1 MLSGKYWPAHP
12 HPLPGECL
20 SSWLVRTAHA
30 NGLKVQ
36 TFCVRVFGKQKQ
48 VWNRDIDRQAP
59 DWILDPISAKTG
71 TSSKTA
77 VKTTLKL
84 YEKRLFP
91 AMKASGQLRWV
102 LPLKMTH
109 RVYRGFGM
117 QYCPSCLAEDDEPY
131 FRLAWRLGLYTF
143 CPKHQ
148 TLLHDKCWNC
158 GAPVAFHR
166 IELGKPEIFDITGL
180 DECWQCGESLKKARS
195 IPLQI
200 ANKTSLAM
208 WSRVLCAIQRDFVN
222 CGPINYDRLVLLHQ
236 VCKLLSSPRY
246 SNKLT
251 DYILSKSKILPRD
264 FTYPDFFESLPLEDR
279 HYILQMAWWLVGNR
293 DKKIRTAILNNAV
306 LTNQLYKD
314 LPDIVL
320 QRDKYIKRFLV
331 Q

>member
-36 TFCVRVFGKQKQ
+36 TFCVRVFGNQKQ

-59 DWILDPISAKTG
+59 DWILGPMSAKTG
-71 TSSKTA
+71 TTSKA
-77 VKTTLKL
+77 ADKTTLNL

-91 AMKASGQLRWV
+91 EMKPSGVLRWV
-102 LPLKMTH
+102 LPLKLTH
-109 RVYRGFGM
+109 RVYKGFGM

-143 CPKHQ
+143 CPKHL

-166 IELGKPEIFDITGL
+166 IELGKPEIFDIAGL
-180 DECWQCGESLKKARS
+180 DECWQCGESLIKARS
-195 IPLQI
+195 VPVKI
-200 ANKTSLAM
+200 ANKTSLNM
-208 WSRVLCAIQRDFVN
+208 WSRVLGAIQRDFVN
-222 CGPINYDRLVLLHQ
+222 CGPINYDRLILLHQ
-236 VCKLLSSPRY
+236 ICKLLSSPRY
-246 SNKLT
+246 SNLLA
-251 DYILSKSKILPRD
+251 DYILSKSQINPRT

-279 HYILQMAWWLVGNR
+279 HYILQMAWWLVGNTNR
-293 DKKIRTAILNNAV
+293 KIRTIVSEGAIKLNYLN
-306 LTNQLYKD
+306 KD
-314 LPDIVL
+314 SNEKSLKKIVL
-320 QRDKYIKRFLV
+320 ALKCAV
-331 Q
+331 

>member
-36 TFCVRVFGKQKQ
+36 TFCVRVFGNKKQ
-48 VWNRDIDRQAP
+48 VWNRDIDRQSP
-59 DWILDPISAKTG
+59 DWILEPMSAKTG
-71 TSSKTA
+71 TPSKVA
-77 VKTTLKL
+77 NKTTLKL

-91 AMKASGQLRWV
+91 AIKISGQLRWV

-109 RVYRGFGM
+109 RIYRGFGM
-117 QYCPSCLAEDDEPY
+117 QYCPCCLAEDHEPY

-180 DECWQCGESLKKARS
+180 DECWQCGESLAKAETV
-195 IPLQI
+195 PVQV
-200 ANKTSLAM
+200 ANKTSLNM
-208 WSRVLCAIQRDFVN
+208 WSRVLGAIQRDFVN
-222 CGPINYDRLVLLHQ
+222 CGPMNYDRLVLLHQ
-236 VCKLLSSPRY
+236 ICKLLSSPRY
-246 SNKLT
+246 STKLI
-251 DYILSKSKILPRD
+251 DYIHSKSLIQPGTFD
-264 FTYPDFFESLPLEDR
+264 YPDYFESLQLEDR
-279 HYILQMAWWLVGNR
+279 HYILQMAWWLVGNSN
-293 DKKIRTAILNNAV
+293 KKIITAISNKALLAHY
-306 LTNQLYKD
+306 LFRD
-314 LPDIVL
+314 LFAPNLLEWI
-320 QRDKYIKRFLV
+320 QK
-331 Q
+331 